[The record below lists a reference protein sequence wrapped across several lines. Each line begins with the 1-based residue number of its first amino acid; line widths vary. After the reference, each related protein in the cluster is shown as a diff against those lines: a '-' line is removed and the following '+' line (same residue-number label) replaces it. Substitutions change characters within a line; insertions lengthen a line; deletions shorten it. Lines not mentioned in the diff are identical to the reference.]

1 MMVAATLRETPP
13 PSASAPRRGAFL
25 LVALVLVA
33 AASLVPALRETLP
46 SWAVRLPDAWLP
58 DLAGPI
64 NRFLAWLSRRAEIG
78 PLTVKQI
85 TRGLAA
91 GVEAP
96 LALVQELL
104 VKGVEMPLPGG
115 GELRLAALPWWALT
129 AALAIFAD
137 WAAGRRAAALVLA
150 VCAYFLV
157 LDLWEEAMLTL
168 ASVGIAVVVGA
179 AFGILLGAA
188 AYRWPRLD
196 SGLNAIYDV
205 MQTLPVFS
213 YLVPILLF
221 FGFGPV
227 AALIATVIYAMP
239 PMARNTTL
247 ALSRLPTSV
256 GELAS
261 MAGCS
266 AFQRL
271 WLVLL
276 PAARQ
281 GLLTGFNQL
290 VMLTLSAVIIASVI
304 GAGGLGNVVLQG
316 LKSMQLGRALEAG
329 LGITLMAIVL
339 DRLSRAIAQRRP
351 SHASRGS
358 GRHRH
363 PALYSALALL
373 AASFL
378 AVQAVPALSEFP
390 EALTGSSGRLI
401 DDFFAWVN
409 VTFAGPIGAVGDF
422 FVRHLFRPVKDAL
435 LALPWLGM
443 VLLVALTAG
452 LVQGAG
458 LALATAGMLGF
469 IVVAG
474 YWDLAMT
481 SLYLVLIAA
490 LIAAIIGLPV
500 GILAAGSVRLGRI
513 TALVINTL
521 QTLPTFVYLIPV
533 VMLFGLGD
541 FPAMVAIVAFALPP
555 AVRYPMEGI
564 ARVPK
569 SLIEA
574 AEMAGCTR
582 LQRLAFV
589 QIPYALPEIMLGL
602 SQTILMA
609 FGMLVITSLVGTRGL
624 EQETLIAV
632 SKARV
637 GEGLIAGLGI
647 SFLSITADRLISNGA
662 LRLRRRL
669 GQV

>member
-1 MMVAATLRETPP
+1 MVATVFRKPQQRPMPAPQGRTL
-13 PSASAPRRGAFL
+13 L
-25 LVALVLVA
+25 LVGLGLIAIM
-33 AASLVPALRETLP
+33 SMVPALRDTLP
-46 SWAVRLPDAWLP
+46 GWAVRLPEAWLP
-58 DLAGPI
+58 DMAGPI
-64 NRFLAWLSRRAEIG
+64 NRGLAWLSRKAEIG
-78 PLTVKQI
+78 PFTVKEI

-91 GVEAP
+91 AFEAP
-96 LALVQELL
+96 LDVIQGFL
-104 VKGVEMPLPGG
+104 VKGLEIPLPG

-129 AALAIFAD
+129 AALAIFGH
-137 WAAGRRAAALVLA
+137 WAAGRPAAALVLA
-150 VCAYFLV
+150 TCAYFLV

-168 ASVGIAVVVGA
+168 ASVAIAVIVGA
-179 AFGILLGAA
+179 VIGILLGAA
-188 AYRWPRLD
+188 AHRRPRLD
-196 SGLNAIYDV
+196 AVLNLVYDV

-247 ALSRLPTSV
+247 ALRRLPPSV
-256 GELAS
+256 MELAS

-266 AFQRL
+266 PRQRL
-271 WLVLL
+271 FLVLL

-351 SHASRGS
+351 SHAAAVAGWR
-358 GRHRH
+358 RH
-363 PALYSALALL
+363 PSLYGTLALL
-373 AASFL
+373 GAGFL
-378 AVQAVPALSEFP
+378 AAQAVPVLGEFP
-390 EALTGSSGRLI
+390 SRLTGSSGRML
-401 DDFFAWVN
+401 DDFLAWVN
-409 VTFAGPIGAVGDF
+409 VTFAGPIGAVSDG
-422 FVRHLFRPVKDAL
+422 FVRHLFRPVKDGL
-435 LALPWLGM
+435 LALPWLGV
-443 VLLVALTAG
+443 VLLVALLAG
-452 LVQGAG
+452 LVRGAG
-458 LALATAGMLGF
+458 LALATAAMLGF
-469 IVVAG
+469 IAVTG

-481 SLYLVLIAA
+481 SLYLVTISTLIATAIGFPIGVIAAQSARAGRVTA
-490 LIAAIIGLPV
+490 LIID
-500 GILAAGSVRLGRI
+500 
-513 TALVINTL
+513 TL

-541 FPAMVAIVAFALPP
+541 FPAMMAIVAFALPP
-555 AVRYPMEGI
+555 AIRYPMDGI

-569 SLIEA
+569 SLVEA
-574 AEMAGCTR
+574 ADMAGCTR
-582 LQRLAFV
+582 RQRLIFV

-609 FGMLVITSLVGTRGL
+609 FGMLVITALVGTRGL
-624 EQETLIAV
+624 EQETLVAV
-632 SKARV
+632 SKAKV

-647 SFLSITADRLISNGA
+647 SFLSITADRLISHGA
-662 LRLRRRL
+662 ARLRRRL
-669 GQV
+669 GQA

>member
-1 MMVAATLRETPP
+1 MVAAVHQKSQQSTGSTLPP
-13 PSASAPRRGAFL
+13 GRIL
-25 LVALVLVA
+25 LIGLGLTAVL
-33 AASLVPALRETLP
+33 SLVPALRETLP
-46 SWAVRLPDAWLP
+46 AWAARLPAEWLP

-64 NRFLAWLSRRAEIG
+64 NRFLTWLSRRAEIG
-78 PLTVKQI
+78 PFEVKEI

-91 GVEAP
+91 AVEVP
-96 LALVQELL
+96 LALVQGVL
-104 VKGVEMPLPGG
+104 VKGLEVPLPGG
-115 GELRLAALPWWALT
+115 GELRLAALSWWALT
-129 AALAIFAD
+129 AALAIFGY
-137 WAAGRRAAALVLA
+137 WAAGRRAAVLVLA
-150 VCAYFLV
+150 TCAYFLV

-168 ASVGIAVVVGA
+168 ASVAIAVIVGA
-179 AFGILLGAA
+179 VAGILLGAA
-188 AYRWPRLD
+188 AHRWPRLD
-196 SGLNAIYDV
+196 AVVNPVYDV

-247 ALSRLPTSV
+247 ALRRLPPSV
-256 GELAS
+256 SELAS

-266 AFQRL
+266 PRQRL
-271 WLVLL
+271 LLVLL

-290 VMLTLSAVIIASVI
+290 VMLSLSAVIIASVI

-339 DRLSRAIAQRRP
+339 DRLSRAIASRRP
-351 SHASRGS
+351 SHAAATAGWR
-358 GRHRH
+358 RH
-363 PALYSALALL
+363 PLLYGALSVLL
-373 AASFL
+373 AGWL
-378 AVQAVPALSEFP
+378 AAQAVPASGDFP
-390 EALTGSSGRLI
+390 AALTGSSGRLL

-409 VTFAGPIGAVGDF
+409 VTFAGPIGAISDG

-435 LALPWLGM
+435 LALPWLGV
-443 VLLVALTAG
+443 VLFVALLAA
-452 LVQGAG
+452 LVRGTG
-458 LALATAGMLGF
+458 LALALAAMLGF
-469 IVVAG
+469 IALSG

-481 SLYLVLIAA
+481 SLYLVAISVMIATV
-490 LIAAIIGLPV
+490 IGFPV
-500 GILAAGSVRLGRI
+500 GVIATRSARLGRV
-513 TALVINTL
+513 TALFIDTL

-555 AVRYPMEGI
+555 AIRYPMDGI

-574 AEMAGCTR
+574 ADMAGCTR
-582 LQRLAFV
+582 LQRLVHV

-609 FGMLVITSLVGTRGL
+609 FGMLVITALVGTRGL
-624 EQETLIAV
+624 EQETLVAV

-647 SFLSITADRLISNGA
+647 SFLSITADRLISHGA
-662 LRLRRRL
+662 ARLRRRL